1 MLLAIDAGN
10 TNTVFAVFDGDE
22 LLCQMRCS
30 TYGPR
35 TSEEYFVWL
44 NRLMEFHGV
53 NLTDIDAAIIASV
66 VPQTVFNLKRLC
78 REFFECEPLVVGEP
92 NCALGVKIKVK
103 REREVGADRLVN
115 TVGAFHTYGP
125 NLIVV
130 DFGTATTFDVV
141 DFEGAYAGG
150 LIVPGVNLSLKALH
164 EAAAKLPNVDV
175 ARPQK
180 VVGDDTI
187 ACIQSG
193 VYWGYVSLIEGVTK
207 RIADEVE
214 AEMKVI
220 ATGGLSALFATGTDA
235 IHHVDGDVTTR
246 GLVRI
251 YKENIA

>member
-1 MLLAIDAGN
+1 MLLAIDVGN
-10 TNTVFAVFDGDE
+10 TNTVFAVFEDDQ

-53 NLTDIDAAIIASV
+53 KLSDISASIIASV
-66 VPQTVFNLKRLC
+66 VPQTIFNLKRLC
-78 REFFECEPLVVGEP
+78 RDFFYCDPLVVGEA

-115 TVGAFHTYGP
+115 TVGAYHTYGA

-235 IHHVDGDVTTR
+235 IHHVDGDVTMR

-251 YKENIA
+251 YKENIS